1 MTVSEKAIMIYKKVY
16 LDSIGYVLP
25 PLVMT
30 TGELEERLT
39 PMLEKLHIPEGQ
51 IEELTGISERRWWD
65 AGYPLSRGAGEAARK
80 ALESSNVSPGD
91 IDIVIYGGV
100 CRENFEPATACRVAA
115 SLGINPRSLVYDISN
130 ACLGVLNGV
139 IDIANRIELG
149 QSRAGLVVSA
159 ETAREINEIAI
170 ARMLEKGTMEYFIG
184 SLATLTG
191 GSGAIALL
199 LTDGSFNA
207 DRSHSPSLTGNSL
220 PSASLMENRSTSA
233 SPTESRV
240 PSAPLKENSSRRLV
254 GGVACAAPEYHHL
267 CRWGVEEIDTLNY
280 TISMHTDST
289 GVLKHGVELGKK
301 TWEYFLSELEWNP
314 SMVDRT
320 ICHQVGSC
328 HQETILKALGIPL
341 EKDFV
346 TYPYLG
352 NIGTV
357 SLPITAAI
365 ADERGALTKGDRV
378 AFLGIG
384 SGLNCMMLG
393 WEW

>member
-1 MTVSEKAIMIYKKVY
+1 MLYRNVY

-30 TGELEERLT
+30 TSELEERLL

-51 IEELTGISERRWWD
+51 IEELTGITERRWWD
-65 AGYPLSRGAGEAARK
+65 PCYQLSKGASEAARK
-80 ALESSNVSPGD
+80 AIEQSNVPSRD

-100 CRENFEPATACRVAA
+100 CRESFEPATACRVAA
-115 SLGINPRSLVYDISN
+115 ALDISPNSLVYDLSN
-130 ACLGVLNGV
+130 ACLGALNGI
-139 IDIANRIELG
+139 IDVANRIELG
-149 QSRAGLVVSA
+149 QTKAGLVVSA

-170 ARMLEKGTMEYFIG
+170 ARMLEKSTMEHFIG

-199 LTDGSFNA
+199 LTDGSY
-207 DRSHSPSLTGNSL
+207 
-220 PSASLMENRSTSA
+220 SAEKR
-233 SPTESRV
+233 
-240 PSAPLKENSSRRLV
+240 RRLV
-254 GGVACAAPEYHHL
+254 GGVACAAPEYNHL
-267 CRWGVEEIDTLNY
+267 CRWGVEAIDTLNH
-280 TISMHTDST
+280 TISMFTDST
-289 GVLKHGVELGKK
+289 AVLKHGVELGKR
-301 TWEYFLSELEWNP
+301 TWNYFLSELGWQA
-314 SMVDRT
+314 SDVDRT
-320 ICHQVGSC
+320 ICHQVGSS
-328 HQETILKALGIPL
+328 HQETILRTLGIPL

-365 ADERGALTKGDRV
+365 AEERGALSKGDRV
-378 AFLGIG
+378 GFLGIG